1 MIHDSQGEIMLLG
14 AGIALLTSLA
24 WAVSSI
30 ILKSLTDRIDTL
42 SINTIRMWVGSILL
56 LTIVTISG
64 KHPAIFDMP
73 VEALVYVTVSGILA
87 MAIGDTIYIK
97 GLALLDASIAFPIS
111 QCAFVVIAS
120 LAAILLLDE
129 PYTWVTGIGAL
140 LVMGGIYLIASGGN
154 GKAKTEGLK
163 SINKKGVFIALLAAV
178 IWTASTVTLKIGAEG
193 MDAFLVAAIRISVS
207 AVALTFIAI
216 PKRKQRVLQ
225 LRRYGPKTLGLIA
238 IAGVLT
244 YGVAA
249 VGYVSAIQMIGAGKT
264 VLLTASAPLFALPIS
279 VIFLSERPTRS
290 TIAGIIISVAGVCLV
305 VV

>member
-1 MIHDSQGEIMLLG
+1 MLLG

-24 WAVSSI
+24 WAISSI
-30 ILKSLTDRIDTL
+30 ILKSLTDRIDTV

-56 LTIVTISG
+56 LTVVITSDR
-64 KHPAIFDMP
+64 HTAIFDMP
-73 VEALVYVTVSGILA
+73 MESLVYVVISGILA

-129 PYTWVTGIGAL
+129 PYTWITGIGAF
-140 LVMGGIYLIASGGN
+140 LVMTGIYLIASGEN

-163 SINKKGVFIALLAAV
+163 SISKKGVFIALLAAV

-193 MDAFLVAAIRISVS
+193 MDVFLVAAIRISVS
-207 AVALTFIAI
+207 AVVLTFIAI
-216 PKRKQRVLQ
+216 PRRKQGVLQ
-225 LRRYGPKTLGLIA
+225 LKQYDPKTLGLIA
-238 IAGVLT
+238 TAGLLT

-249 VGYVSAIQMIGAGKT
+249 VGYVSAIQIIGAGKT

-279 VIFLSERPTRS
+279 VVFLNERPTRS

-305 VV
+305 VL

>member
-1 MIHDSQGEIMLLG
+1 MLLG

-42 SINTIRMWVGSILL
+42 SINTIRMWVGSLLL
-56 LTIVTISG
+56 LTIIIISG
-64 KHPAIFDMP
+64 KHPAISDMP
-73 VEALVYVTVSGILA
+73 LQSLVYVMVSGILA

-97 GLALLDASIAFPIS
+97 SLALLDASIAFPIS

-129 PYTWVTGIGAL
+129 PYTWITGIGAV
-140 LVMGGIYLIASGGN
+140 LVMGGIYLIASGQN
-154 GKAKTEGLK
+154 GKAKAEGLRT
-163 SINKKGVFIALLAAV
+163 INKKGVFTALLAAL

-193 MDAFLVAAIRISVS
+193 MDAFAVAAIRISIS
-207 AVALTFIAI
+207 AVALTFIAV
-216 PKRKQRVLQ
+216 PRRKQGVLQ
-225 LRRYGPKTLGLIA
+225 LKRYGPRALGLIA
-238 IAGVLT
+238 TTGVLT

-264 VLLTASAPLFALPIS
+264 VLLTTSAPLFALPIS
-279 VIFLSERPTRS
+279 IIFLNERPTRS